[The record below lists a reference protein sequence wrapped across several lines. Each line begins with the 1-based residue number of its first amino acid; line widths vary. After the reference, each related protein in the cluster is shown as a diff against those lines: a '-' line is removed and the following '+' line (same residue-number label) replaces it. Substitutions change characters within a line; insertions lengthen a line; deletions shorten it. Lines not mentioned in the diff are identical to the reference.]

1 MSEHYFEVSI
11 RVILDDYMKRR
22 LAGSDVLRLPL
33 TGQPVYD
40 EWIDLTQH
48 SIMFRIFDA
57 TEQENLLRDVMIDC
71 NIDTYDKI
79 DRELAKLE
87 RER

>member
-11 RVILDDYMKRR
+11 RTILDDYMKRR
-22 LAGSDVLRLPL
+22 LEGSEILRSPL

-48 SIMFRIFDA
+48 SIVFRIFDA
-57 TEQENLLRDVMIDC
+57 AVDNAD
-71 NIDTYDKI
+71 
-79 DRELAKLE
+79 
-87 RER
+87 

>member
-22 LAGSDVLRLPL
+22 LADSDVLRLPL

-57 TEQENLLRDVMIDC
+57 TEQEG
-71 NIDTYDKI
+71 
-79 DRELAKLE
+79 E
-87 RER
+87 